1 MKKSFILLCLL
12 FLLGCGKGEVN
23 FSKLKYEN
31 GVYLKGSSVFTG
43 RAVEYISKKNPERKN
58 VIDLKEGKIEYKE
71 MYVENIKNGESTIY
85 YPNGQ
90 IKSTGKNINGEM
102 EGEVIMYHENGNILS
117 KQNYIRGKVEGE
129 VLMYYPNGKIQS
141 KTQFKNGQPYGNFI
155 IYTETGEMKTID
167 QNGQEVT
174 N

>member
-1 MKKSFILLCLL
+1 MKKSLILLFLL

-58 VIDLKEGKIEYKE
+58 VIDLKDGKIEYKE
-71 MYVENIKNGESTIY
+71 MYVENIKNGESTMY

-90 IKSTGKNINGEM
+90 IKLIGENVNGEM
-102 EGEVIMYHENGNILS
+102 EGELIMYHENGNILS
-117 KQNYIRGKVEGE
+117 KQNYIRGKVDGE
-129 VLMYYPNGKIQS
+129 VLTYYPNGKIES
-141 KTQFKNGQPYGNFI
+141 KVKFKNGKSYGNCI
-155 IYTETGEMKTID
+155 YYTETGEMNILD